1 MGKTSIF
8 LVLVKFFKRKL
19 KTMSKSDMISP
30 ASYVVLEDFIE
41 NPGFNHIAEK
51 IFKCLDVKGKF

>member
-1 MGKTSIF
+1 
-8 LVLVKFFKRKL
+8 
-19 KTMSKSDMISP
+19 MSKSNMISP

-51 IFKCLDVKGKF
+51 IFEYLDVKGKF